1 VHVAEVVRLPG
12 HRNRIDRDRWR
23 PLIMSFQQFYGLGG
37 RVQPSTLA
45 EIPEEAYRPRGPVLP
60 NATQAA

>member
-1 VHVAEVVRLPG
+1 VAEVVRLPG

-23 PLIMSFQQFYGLGG
+23 PLLIMSFQQFYGLGD

-45 EIPEEAYRPRGPVLP
+45 GNPEEAYRPRGPVLP